1 MRLNEAGRTVGREM
15 YNYNTMPPSYRKYIV
30 SQIKKKYNCSDEE
43 AIGRL
48 KQNATWRV
56 SGDRGN
62 DGSEHE
68 LYSVGHGDEYISSLM
83 HKQLENYDKE
93 MDQQILLA
101 ENITS
106 AYNHAAD
113 IHFDRA
119 LKASEEAETIATK
132 LTSGGTLTDDEATR
146 YKTIATNLNMISGS
160 IVQLQELYAQN
171 LGLAKYLSKTV
182 IYGTEESPEWM
193 RKVVQA
199 RIKYND
205 MMIKLLDTMVKENY
219 TLLDMTKD
227 QAMFC
232 SEQLNSP
239 DKNARSAGIKQAKE
253 AVLAAVEKNPDKY
266 KKGNAID
273 LRPLGAGVMFLCDN
287 YLDSGLEQYT
297 SLDRMVQDLLQYDAI
312 CVGHGS
318 ADGAGER
325 AALKMAVDEREA
337 AGEKYQKLLDELRE
351 RVPKIR
357 TRTFAKLIKRL
368 DPKSEA
374 GEQIQRVIKTYFD
387 TGDKFDAISDD
398 MPPEERDKIAA
409 KYYEALNNME
419 QLTDNIFKSQT
430 YFQSL
435 NMDEPEEVKK
445 AVQKI
450 KEIEKKAD
458 EAEDAYYTFKTDFDK
473 LYKRAERINRKAGK
487 KGIKGEWVIDPV
499 RTLSGGPFT
508 DPNELIRQLIKEGFK
523 NILLN
528 QCNPGHHKLA
538 EDILKRKDVMVTYSN
553 NTYLLENADMNEL
566 DPAWSE
572 MIQRLDENYVT
583 MATAVRAWHPEYA
596 TMTLHEC
603 AADIDDI
610 CESYALNEASS
621 LNEASLKDAWSKI
634 VELLKRGAA
643 FIGKLFMALIKRIK
657 SFIMK
662 IVDFFKRIFRSLKEK
677 RMTGKMTRKIKSCAV
692 SASGKAKANTFQ
704 FDDWKT
710 IEQNFAKHN
719 QALQAEIER
728 KSKEVDKVLKDMD
741 IFLEK
746 QVKSSQSA
754 VSESCTVAQA
764 EALFNLIML

>member
-48 KQNATWRV
+48 KQNATWQV
-56 SGDRGN
+56 SGNHGN

-101 ENITS
+101 ENITE
-106 AYNHAAD
+106 AYNHVAD
-113 IHFDRA
+113 LHFDQA
-119 LKASEEAETIATK
+119 LKSSEVASDIASK
-132 LTSGGTLTDDEATR
+132 LATDGMITDDEISR
-146 YKTIATNLNMISGS
+146 YKTIFANTNMIRGS
-160 IVQLQELYAQN
+160 LAQLQELYGEN
-171 LGLAKYLSKTV
+171 PDLAKYLSKTV

-205 MMIKLLDTMVKENY
+205 TMIKLLDTMVKDNY
-219 TLLDMTKD
+219 VLLNMTKD

-239 DKNARSAGIKQAKE
+239 DKDARSAGIKQAKKAILD
-253 AVLAAVEKNPDKY
+253 AVNKDPDKY
-266 KKGNAID
+266 KKGTVID

-287 YLDSGLEQYT
+287 YKNSGLEDCT
-297 SLDRMVQDLLQYDAI
+297 SLERMVQDLLQYDAI
-312 CVGHGS
+312 CIGHGN
-318 ADGAGER
+318 ADGVGER
-325 AALKMAVDEREA
+325 AALKMLSDERDETYK
-337 AGEKYQKLLDELRE
+337 KYRKLSNDLHE
-351 RVPKIR
+351 RIPKIR
-357 TRTFAKLIKRL
+357 MAAFNKTIKRL
-368 DPKSEA
+368 DPKSD
-374 GEQIQRVIKTYFD
+374 V
-387 TGDKFDAISDD
+387 GDHIRKIAATFNDATKKVDN
-398 MPPEERDKIAA
+398 MPDSVSPEERNQIET
-409 KYYEALNNME
+409 KYYEALYNME
-419 QLTDNIFKSQT
+419 QLVDAIFKSQT
-430 YFQSL
+430 FFQSV
-435 NMDEPEEVKK
+435 NMDEPKEVKEAIK
-445 AVQKI
+445 KI
-450 KEIEKKAD
+450 KDLEKEAND
-458 EAEDAYYTFKTDFDK
+458 AEDAYFTFTTDYDK
-473 LYKRAERINRKAGK
+473 IFKQAERINRKAGK
-487 KGIKGEWVIDPV
+487 KGIKGEWIIDPV
-499 RTLSGGPFT
+499 RTLNGGPFT
-508 DPNELIRQLIKEGFK
+508 DPNELVRQLIKEGFK

-553 NTYLLENADMNEL
+553 NTYLLENVDMSEL
-566 DPAWSE
+566 DPAWGD
-572 MIQRLDENYVT
+572 MIHRLDENYAT
-583 MATAVRAWHPEYA
+583 MATAVRTWHPEYN

-603 AADIDDI
+603 VADIDDI
-610 CESYALNEASS
+610 CESYMLNEAS

-643 FIGKLFMALIKRIK
+643 FISKLFMALIKRIK
-657 SFIMK
+657 TFIMK
-662 IVDFFKRIFRSLKEK
+662 IVDFFKKIFQSLKEK

-710 IEQNFAKHN
+710 IEQNFAKRN
-719 QALQAEIER
+719 QELQAEIDR
-728 KSKEVDKVLKDMD
+728 RSKEIDKVLKDMG

>member
-48 KQNATWRV
+48 KQNATWQV
-56 SGDRGN
+56 TGDRGE

-68 LYSVGHGDEYISSLM
+68 IYSVGHGDEYISSLM

-101 ENITS
+101 ESIS
-106 AYNHAAD
+106 DAYNHAVDMHYAQVCKD
-113 IHFDRA
+113 IEDINSIIERTGGK
-119 LKASEEAETIATK
+119 LNKEEAI
-132 LTSGGTLTDDEATR
+132 R
-146 YKTIATNLNMISGS
+146 YHNIVTNFNMIQGS
-160 IVQLQELYAQN
+160 VTQLRKLDEEN
-171 LGLAKYLSKTV
+171 PKLAEYLTKTV
-182 IYGTEESPEWM
+182 MYGTEESPEWM

-205 MMIKLLDTMVKENY
+205 MIIKMLDTMIKENY
-219 TLLDMTKD
+219 VLLNMTKD

-239 DKNARSAGIKQAKE
+239 DKDKRSAGIKQAK
-253 AVLAAVEKNPDKY
+253 AAILAEVRENPRKY
-266 KKGNAID
+266 RKGSILD
-273 LRPLGAGVMFLCDN
+273 LRPLGAGVLFPSEDYKN
-287 YLDSGLEQYT
+287 SGLTEMT
-297 SLDRMVQDLLQYDAI
+297 ALDRMVQDLLQYDAI
-312 CVGHGS
+312 CLGHGGTES
-318 ADGAGER
+318 VGER
-325 AALKMAVDEREA
+325 AADKMQNAKIDERYKKYRTLSDRIEKQIEIIRKSAFNKVVKQVDPDSDLGAYVNAVIKEFEEA
-337 AGEKYQKLLDELRE
+337 RKAYEDPALDDL
-351 RVPKIR
+351 PGK
-357 TRTFAKLIKRL
+357 
-368 DPKSEA
+368 EA
-374 GEQIQRVIKTYFD
+374 RVID
-387 TGDKFDAISDD
+387 
-398 MPPEERDKIAA
+398 RR
-409 KYYEALNNME
+409 YYTALNHM
-419 QLTDNIFKSQT
+419 QVLTRNITENENFYKS
-430 YFQSL
+430 F
-435 NMDEPEEVKK
+435 NADVPEDIDKANRLIEFLKK
-445 AVQKI
+445 NV
-450 KEIEKKAD
+450 
-458 EAEDAYYTFKTDFDK
+458 EDAENAWAYFKKDTDEWYK
-473 LYKRAERINRKAGK
+473 LAERINRKAGK

-508 DPNELIRQLIKEGFK
+508 DPNELVRQLIKEGFK

-566 DPAWSE
+566 DPAWGE
-572 MIQRLDENYVT
+572 MIQRLDENYAT
-583 MATAVRAWHPEYA
+583 MATAVCVWHPEYA

-603 AADIDDI
+603 ATDIDDI
-610 CESYALNEASS
+610 CDSYALNEAS

-662 IVDFFKRIFRSLKEK
+662 IVDFFKRIFQSLKEK

-728 KSKEVDKVLKDMD
+728 KSKEVDKVLKDMN

>member
-15 YNYNTMPPSYRKYIV
+15 YNYNTMPPSYRKFIV
-30 SQIKKKYNCSDEE
+30 GEIQKKYNCSEEE

-48 KQNATWRV
+48 KQNATWQV
-56 SGDRGN
+56 TGDRGE
-62 DGSEHE
+62 DGGEHE
-68 LYSVGHGDEYISSLM
+68 IYSVGHGDEYISSLM

-101 ENITS
+101 ESITD
-106 AYNHAAD
+106 AYNHAVDMHYAQVCKD
-113 IHFDRA
+113 IEDINAIIGRTGGK
-119 LKASEEAETIATK
+119 LTKEEAV
-132 LTSGGTLTDDEATR
+132 R
-146 YKTIATNLNMISGS
+146 YHNIVTNFNMIQGS
-160 IVQLQELYAQN
+160 VTQLRKLDEEN
-171 LGLAKYLSKTV
+171 PKLAEYLTKTV
-182 IYGTEESPEWM
+182 MYGTEESPEWM

-205 MMIKLLDTMVKENY
+205 MIIKMLDTMIKENY
-219 TLLDMTKD
+219 VLLNMTKD

-239 DKNARSAGIKQAKE
+239 DKDKRSAGIKQAK
-253 AVLAAVEKNPDKY
+253 AAILAEVRENPKKY
-266 KKGNAID
+266 HKGAILD
-273 LRPLGAGVMFLCDN
+273 LRPLGAGVLFPSED
-287 YLDSGLEQYT
+287 YKHSGLTEMT
-297 SLDRMVQDLLQYDAI
+297 ALDRMVQDLLQYDAI
-312 CVGHGS
+312 CLGHGGTES
-318 ADGAGER
+318 VGER
-325 AALKMAVDEREA
+325 AADKMQNAKED
-337 AGEKYQKLLDELRE
+337 EKYRQYKTLANRVDKQVEIIRKSEFNKIVKKVDPDSELGKHVNEVIKEFEEARKRYEDPALDNLPAKETKEIDRKFYAAMNAMQLLTHNITENEEFYRSFKAD
-351 RVPKIR
+351 VPEDFNK
-357 TRTFAKLIKRL
+357 AEKLINLLNKNVRSAYRAYMNF
-368 DPKSEA
+368 KE
-374 GEQIQRVIKTYFD
+374 D
-387 TGDKFDAISDD
+387 T
-398 MPPEERDKIAA
+398 
-409 KYYEALNNME
+409 
-419 QLTDNIFKSQT
+419 
-430 YFQSL
+430 
-435 NMDEPEEVKK
+435 DEW
-445 AVQKI
+445 
-450 KEIEKKAD
+450 
-458 EAEDAYYTFKTDFDK
+458 
-473 LYKRAERINRKAGK
+473 YKQAERFNRKAGK

-508 DPNELIRQLIKEGFK
+508 DPNELVRQLIKEGFK

-566 DPAWSE
+566 DPAWGE

-603 AADIDDI
+603 VADIDDI
-610 CESYALNEASS
+610 CESYALNEAS

-643 FIGKLFMALIKRIK
+643 FIGKMFMALIKRIK
-657 SFIMK
+657 TFIMK
-662 IVDFFKRIFRSLKEK
+662 IVDFFKRIFQSLKEK
-677 RMTGKMTRKIKSCAV
+677 RMTGKMTRKIQSCAV

-728 KSKEVDKVLKDMD
+728 KSKEVDKALKDMD

>member
-15 YNYNTMPPSYRKYIV
+15 YNYNTMPPSYRKYI
-30 SQIKKKYNCSDEE
+30 IGEIRKKYNCSEEE

-48 KQNATWRV
+48 KQNATWQV
-56 SGDRGN
+56 TGDRGE
-62 DGSEHE
+62 DGGEHE
-68 LYSVGHGDEYISSLM
+68 IYSVGHGDEYISSLM

-101 ENITS
+101 ENITE
-106 AYNHAAD
+106 AYNHAVDMHYAQVCKD
-113 IHFDRA
+113 IEDINAIIGRTGGK
-119 LKASEEAETIATK
+119 LTKEEAN
-132 LTSGGTLTDDEATR
+132 R
-146 YKTIATNLNMISGS
+146 YHNIVTNFNMIQGS
-160 IVQLQELYAQN
+160 VTQLRKLDEEN
-171 LGLAKYLSKTV
+171 PKLAEYLTKTV
-182 IYGTEESPEWM
+182 MYGTEESPEWM

-205 MMIKLLDTMVKENY
+205 MIIKMLDTMIKENY
-219 TLLDMTKD
+219 VLLNMTKD

-239 DKNARSAGIKQAKE
+239 DKDKRSTGIKQAK
-253 AVLAAVEKNPDKY
+253 AAILAEVRENPRKY
-266 KKGNAID
+266 RKGSILD
-273 LRPLGAGVMFLCDN
+273 LRPLGAGVLFPSEDYKN
-287 YLDSGLEQYT
+287 SGLTEMT

-312 CVGHGS
+312 CLGHGGTES
-318 ADGAGER
+318 AGER
-325 AALKMAVDEREA
+325 AASKMQDAKK
-337 AGEKYQKLLDELRE
+337 GEKYKRYRTLANRIDKQIEIIRKLEFDKIVKKVDPDSELGKHINSVFKEFEEARKQYDDPALDDLPAKETKAIDYRFYAALGAMQELTHNITKNE
-351 RVPKIR
+351 NFYKSFNTDVPEDFDK
-357 TRTFAKLIKRL
+357 ANKLIKYL
-368 DPKSEA
+368 EKNVENANNAWYNFKEDINE
-374 GEQIQRVIKTYFD
+374 
-387 TGDKFDAISDD
+387 
-398 MPPEERDKIAA
+398 
-409 KYYEALNNME
+409 YYR
-419 QLTDNIFKSQT
+419 Q
-430 YFQSL
+430 
-435 NMDEPEEVKK
+435 
-445 AVQKI
+445 
-450 KEIEKKAD
+450 
-458 EAEDAYYTFKTDFDK
+458 
-473 LYKRAERINRKAGK
+473 AERINRKAGK

-508 DPNELIRQLIKEGFK
+508 DPNELVRQLIKEGFK

-566 DPAWSE
+566 DPAWGE
-572 MIQRLDENYVT
+572 MIQRLDENYAT
-583 MATAVRAWHPEYA
+583 MATAVRVWHPEYA
-596 TMTLHEC
+596 NMTLHEC
-603 AADIDDI
+603 VADIDDI
-610 CESYALNEASS
+610 CDPYTLNEAS

-662 IVDFFKRIFRSLKEK
+662 IVDFFKRIFQSLKEK

-692 SASGKAKANTFQ
+692 SAGGKAKANTFQ

-728 KSKEVDKVLKDMD
+728 KSKEVDKILKDTGV
-741 IFLEK
+741 FLEK
-746 QVKSSQSA
+746 QVKSSQST
-754 VSESCTVAQA
+754 VSESCTTAQA

>member
-1 MRLNEAGRTVGREM
+1 MRLNEAGRTIGREM

-48 KQNATWRV
+48 KQNATWVV
-56 SGDRGN
+56 SGGRGA
-62 DGSEHE
+62 DGAEHE
-68 LYSVGHGDEYISSLM
+68 TSSAGHGDEYISSLM
-83 HKQLENYDKE
+83 RKQLESYDKE
-93 MDQQILLA
+93 LDQQILLS
-101 ENITS
+101 ENIVQT
-106 AYNHAAD
+106 YNYVVDLHFQQALETAAETNE
-113 IHFDRA
+113 IAAKAASGGA
-119 LKASEEAETIATK
+119 LTDSEENK
-132 LTSGGTLTDDEATR
+132 
-146 YKTIATNLNMISGS
+146 YKSVLANTNILRGS
-160 IVQLQELYAQN
+160 IDQLRDLYEKDPD
-171 LGLAKYLSKTV
+171 LADYLAKTV

-205 MMIKLLDTMVKENY
+205 LMIKLLDTMVKENY
-219 TLLDMTKD
+219 VLLDMTKD

-239 DKNARSAGIKQAKE
+239 DKNARSVGIKQAKE
-253 AVLAAVEKNPDKY
+253 AILAAVDKDPGKY

-273 LRPLGAGVMFLCDN
+273 LRPLGAGVMFLCDT
-287 YLDSGLEQYT
+287 YEGSGLEEMT
-297 SLDRMVQDLLQYDAI
+297 SLNRMVQDLLEYDAI
-312 CVGHGS
+312 CVGHGTS
-318 ADGAGER
+318 QGVGER
-325 AALKMAVDEREA
+325 AAIKMDDDEFTEAENKFRKLNDNLERRIAKIEMMAFVKSIKQVDPNSDAGKYIRNAVAAYRE
-337 AGEKYQKLLDELRE
+337 
-351 RVPKIR
+351 
-357 TRTFAKLIKRL
+357 TAK
-368 DPKSEA
+368 
-374 GEQIQRVIKTYFD
+374 
-387 TGDKFDAISDD
+387 KFNNLPDDISS
-398 MPPEERDKIAA
+398 EERKTIETNYINASNKVDRLMD
-409 KYYEALNNME
+409 E
-419 QLTDNIFKSQT
+419 IFKSET
-430 YFQSL
+430 FFKSL
-435 NMDEPEEVKK
+435 DADEPK
-445 AVQKI
+445 AVKEALAKI
-450 KEIEKKAD
+450 KKLEQ
-458 EAEDAYYTFKTDFDK
+458 DAKDAAHAFFSFNTDYDK

-508 DPNELIRQLIKEGFK
+508 DPNELVRQLIKEGFK

-566 DPAWSE
+566 DPAWGE
-572 MIQRLDENYVT
+572 MIHRLDENYVT

-610 CESYALNEASS
+610 CDSYALNEAS

-634 VELLKRGAA
+634 IELLKRGAA

-662 IVDFFKRIFRSLKEK
+662 IIDFFKRIFRSLKEK

-746 QVKSSQSA
+746 QVKTSQSA

>member
-15 YNYNTMPPSYRKYIV
+15 YNYNTMPPSYRKFIV
-30 SQIKKKYNCSDEE
+30 GEIQKKYNCSEEE

-48 KQNATWRV
+48 KQNATWQV
-56 SGDRGN
+56 TGDRGE
-62 DGSEHE
+62 DGGEHE
-68 LYSVGHGDEYISSLM
+68 IYSVGHGDEYIGSLM

-101 ENITS
+101 ESITD
-106 AYNHAAD
+106 AYNHAVDMHYAQVCKD
-113 IHFDRA
+113 IEDINAIIGRTGGK
-119 LKASEEAETIATK
+119 LTKEEAV
-132 LTSGGTLTDDEATR
+132 R
-146 YKTIATNLNMISGS
+146 YHNIVTNFNMIQGS
-160 IVQLQELYAQN
+160 VTQLRKLDEEN
-171 LGLAKYLSKTV
+171 PKLAEYLTKTV
-182 IYGTEESPEWM
+182 MYGTEESPEWM

-205 MMIKLLDTMVKENY
+205 MIIKMLDTMIKENY
-219 TLLDMTKD
+219 VLLNMTKD

-239 DKNARSAGIKQAKE
+239 DKDKRSAGIKQAK
-253 AVLAAVEKNPDKY
+253 AAILAEVRENPRKY
-266 KKGNAID
+266 RKGAILD
-273 LRPLGAGVMFLCDN
+273 LRPLGAGVLFPAED
-287 YLDSGLEQYT
+287 YKHSGLTEMT
-297 SLDRMVQDLLQYDAI
+297 ALDRMVQDLLQYDAI
-312 CVGHGS
+312 CLGHGGTES
-318 ADGAGER
+318 VGER
-325 AALKMAVDEREA
+325 AADKMQSAKKTERYKKYSTLSDRIEKQTEIIRKSAFNKVVKQVDPDSELGKHVNDVIKEFEEA
-337 AGEKYQKLLDELRE
+337 RKAYEDPVWDNLPAKESKDVDYRFYAALGAMQKLTRNITENEDFYKKFNADIPEDIDKANRLIDFLKKNVEKAKEAWQNFREDTDEW
-351 RVPKIR
+351 
-357 TRTFAKLIKRL
+357 
-368 DPKSEA
+368 
-374 GEQIQRVIKTYFD
+374 
-387 TGDKFDAISDD
+387 
-398 MPPEERDKIAA
+398 
-409 KYYEALNNME
+409 
-419 QLTDNIFKSQT
+419 
-430 YFQSL
+430 
-435 NMDEPEEVKK
+435 
-445 AVQKI
+445 
-450 KEIEKKAD
+450 
-458 EAEDAYYTFKTDFDK
+458 
-473 LYKRAERINRKAGK
+473 YKQAERINRKAGK

-508 DPNELIRQLIKEGFK
+508 DPNELVRQLIKEGFK

-538 EDILKRKDVMVTYSN
+538 EDILERKDVMVTYSN
-553 NTYLLENADMNEL
+553 NTYLLENTDMNEL
-566 DPAWSE
+566 DPAWGE

-583 MATAVRAWHPEYA
+583 MATAVRAWHPEYT

-610 CESYALNEASS
+610 CNSYALNEASS

-662 IVDFFKRIFRSLKEK
+662 IVDFFKRIFQSLKEK

-728 KSKEVDKVLKDMD
+728 KSKEVDKALKDMD

-746 QVKSSQSA
+746 QVKTSQSA